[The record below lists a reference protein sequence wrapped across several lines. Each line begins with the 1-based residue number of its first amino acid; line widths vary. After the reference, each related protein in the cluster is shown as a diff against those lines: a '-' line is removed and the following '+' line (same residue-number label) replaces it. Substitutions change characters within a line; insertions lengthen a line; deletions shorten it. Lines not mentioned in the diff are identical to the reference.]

1 MRESCEKKK
10 NAREE
15 EERRGDEKRREERRR
30 EERKGEEKRGE
41 LGGVKKEEL
50 GEGGGAW
57 SKSLEDFIYKS

>member
-1 MRESCEKKK
+1 M
-10 NAREE
+10 
-15 EERRGDEKRREERRR
+15 EKRREERRR

-41 LGGVKKEEL
+41 LGGVKEEEL

>member
-1 MRESCEKKK
+1 MSLENNKGPILFSFSHFEFMRV
-10 NAREE
+10 
-15 EERRGDEKRREERRR
+15 
-30 EERKGEEKRGE
+30 GEEKRGE